1 MAFLVVL
8 ILGGALKVC
17 VAAVNVDKQHI
28 TLQSTQVCAAAVN
41 MDKYQY
47 AGFRWV
53 SYRHINAN
61 KETALHYII
70 TSQVLGGR
78 VIGASTPIKKLHYI
92 TSSQV
97 VSCIVIWLQQLIHRT
112 FNHGQRCR
120 WDSLIVMQVMNSR
133 WRGFRSYRLEAAGN
147 ESKGSN

>member
-47 AGFRWV
+47 AGFRWA
-53 SYRHINAN
+53 SYRCINAH

-70 TSQVLGGR
+70 AGCFLHCDLASAVDSPNVQSRAKMSMGLVNR
-78 VIGASTPIKKLHYI
+78 YASYEFKVERFPVIST
-92 TSSQV
+92 
-97 VSCIVIWLQQLIHRT
+97 
-112 FNHGQRCR
+112 
-120 WDSLIVMQVMNSR
+120 
-133 WRGFRSYRLEAAGN
+133 
-147 ESKGSN
+147 